1 MCSRAT
7 HKSSINQTGRHA
19 HVQSNPC
26 PSRSAHDPERN
37 NSPFAEETDEDYE
50 VLRREVPGELVCYFN
65 DQSFKHDS
73 YVCSGSTLLRCD
85 YGLWVRMGSCDPDN
99 P

>member
-1 MCSRAT
+1 MSAR
-7 HKSSINQTGRHA
+7 IHA
-19 HVQSNPC
+19 PQVGAP
-26 PSRSAHDPERN
+26 DPELT

-50 VLRREVPGELVCYFN
+50 VLRLAAPEEPACYFN
-65 DQSFKHDS
+65 GVSYRHDS

-85 YGLWVRMGSCDPDN
+85 YGIWVRMGSCDPDN